1 MNGGE
6 DNVTPAANCIELY
19 KVLASK
25 KFSTELHIYSKG
37 GHGFDSG
44 LERGYG
50 ISTWRDSF
58 FAWLK
63 DRGLIVES

>member
-6 DNVTPAANCIELY
+6 DTTTPPENCIELY
-19 KVLASK
+19 NVLTSK

-44 LERGYG
+44 LERGHAV
-50 ISTWRDSF
+50 STWRDSF
-58 FAWLK
+58 IAWLK
-63 DRGLIVES
+63 DQGFIKE